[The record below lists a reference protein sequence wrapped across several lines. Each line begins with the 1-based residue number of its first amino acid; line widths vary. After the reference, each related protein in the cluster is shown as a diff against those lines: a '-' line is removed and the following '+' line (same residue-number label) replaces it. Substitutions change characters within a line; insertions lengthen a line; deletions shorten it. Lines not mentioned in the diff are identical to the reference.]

1 MISTDF
7 YEEFLTASLKIKIK
21 QRIFLKILCK
31 GAFMSSENP
40 RVSAFQSAVETK
52 KLPLNKLV
60 DKNSEQFSKD
70 TAISEYFGC
79 MTFGLSQMREK
90 LPKEDYNHLLKTL
103 DHGKK
108 LPKETADAIA
118 LAIKEWSVTKGV
130 THFCHWFQPMTGTTA
145 EKHDAFISIQHAH
158 HSELKVIEKFTGSQL
173 IQGEPDASS
182 FPSGGMRSTFEAR
195 GYTAW
200 DPSSPLFIV
209 EEAYGRTLCIPTVF
223 FGYHGQAL
231 DNKTPLLRSLE
242 ALSNSACEFLKLIG
256 DVDVKKVQTTLGVE
270 QEYFLVDKRLVAL
283 RPDLIM
289 TGRTLI
295 GSAAARGQQL
305 EDHYFGSIPSRVKQ
319 YMQEVEFELYK
330 LGVPVKT
337 RHNEVAPS
345 QFELAPIFEDLN
357 IASDHNLLTMEVLKR
372 TALKHELVCLLHEK
386 PFAGVNGSG
395 KHNNW
400 SMANDKGENL
410 LEPGTT
416 PHQNLRFLACL
427 AITLKAVHDH
437 AAALRASIASP
448 GNDHR
453 LGANEA
459 PPAIISAFLGSLL
472 EDILN
477 TIESGKT
484 LKATDQQIIDLGV
497 NKIPNVSKD
506 YTDRNR
512 TSPFAFTGNKF
523 EFRAV
528 GSSQNSAVPMAFL
541 NAAVTASFKECSER
555 LRELLKNKG
564 RDEALMDLIRQIVKE
579 TKNIRFS
586 GNGYS
591 DEWKAEAKK
600 RGLPILKNTPEA
612 LAVYKD
618 KKAMQFLIDTR
629 VFSAEELHSR
639 HHIAVERYV
648 KTLEI
653 ECITLLELAETY
665 VVPALEKQIKITGD
679 IDKLISAK
687 TTIKAYDKRF
697 KELDLIYGKVLTEI
711 EEFQTLLTKSQAIQ
725 DEEKRMVNIAQSVI
739 PASVKL
745 RDACDLAEKVVADE
759 LWPLPKYRE
768 ILLASSLS

>member
-1 MISTDF
+1 
-7 YEEFLTASLKIKIK
+7 
-21 QRIFLKILCK
+21 
-31 GAFMSSENP
+31 MSKENNF
-40 RVSAFQSAVETK
+40 RQTAFQSAIHTK
-52 KLPLNKLV
+52 NINMNKIT
-60 DKNSEQFSKD
+60 DQFGKEV
-70 TAISEYFGC
+70 AISEYFGC

-90 LPKEDYNHLLKTL
+90 LPKDAYNNLLKTL
-103 DHGKK
+103 DAGKK
-108 LPKETADAIA
+108 LPKETAEAIA
-118 LAIKEWSVTKGV
+118 SAIKEWSVTKGV

-200 DPSSPLFIV
+200 DPSSPLFII
-209 EEAYGRTLCIPTVF
+209 EEAHGKTLCIPTVF

-231 DNKTPLLRSLE
+231 DNKTPLLRSIE
-242 ALSNSACEFLKLIG
+242 SLSNAACEFLKILG
-256 DVDVKKVQTTLGVE
+256 DVDIKKVQVTLGIE
-270 QEYFLVDKRLVAL
+270 QEYFLVDKNFVAL

-295 GSAAARGQQL
+295 GSPPARGQQL
-305 EDHYFGSIPSRVKQ
+305 EDHYFGAIPSRVKQ
-319 YMQEVEFELYK
+319 FMQESEHELYK

-372 TALKHELVCLLHEK
+372 TALKHEMVCLLHEK

-400 SMANDKGENL
+400 SIANDKGENL
-410 LEPGTT
+410 LEPGNT

-427 AITLKAVHDH
+427 TVTLKAVHDH

-459 PPAIISAFLGSLL
+459 PPAIISAFVGELL
-472 EDILN
+472 ENILN
-477 TIESGKT
+477 SIEAGKA

-528 GSSQNSAVPMAFL
+528 GSSQNSAVPMSIL
-541 NAAVTASFKECSER
+541 NAAVTASFKECTDR
-555 LRELLKNKG
+555 LKDLLKKKN
-564 RDEALMDLIRQIVKE
+564 RDEAIMELIRQVTKE

-591 DEWKAEAKK
+591 DEWKVEAKK
-600 RGLPILKNTPEA
+600 RGLPILNTTPEA
-612 LAVYKD
+612 LNVFKD
-618 KKAMQFLIDTR
+618 KKAVQFLISTNI
-629 VFSAEELHSR
+629 FTAEEIESR
-639 HHIAVERYV
+639 YHIAVERYI

-653 ECITLLELAETY
+653 EHLTLIELAQTY
-665 VVPALEKQIKITGD
+665 VVPALEKQIKATSAIQKAITT
-679 IDKLISAK
+679 KNTL
-687 TTIKAYDKRF
+687 KAYDNRL
-697 KELDLIYGKVLTEI
+697 KEMDIIFGNVLSEL
-711 EEFQTLLTKSQAIQ
+711 EKFQNLVSKSQAIHI
-725 DEEKRMVNIAQSVI
+725 EEKRMNDIVTTIQ
-739 PASVKL
+739 PASFKL
-745 RDACDLAEKVVADE
+745 REACDAAERIVSDE

-768 ILLASSLS
+768 ILLANSLS